1 MKLALIKDGIVKAV
15 VSVEDKEAY
24 IASVA
29 EIENAPE
36 VVEIPEG
43 VSVTFLDTYANG
55 TFTAT
60 GEYVK
65 LQEELAKKKSSEE
78 ENPKEENSPKFEFKL
93 PKRTPEDFGKQL
105 ILTI

>member
-1 MKLALIKDGIVKAV
+1 MKLALIKDGIVKAI

-29 EIENAPE
+29 ELENAPE

-43 VSVTFLDTYANG
+43 VAVTFLDSYADG

-60 GEYVK
+60 GEYAKVK
-65 LQEELAKKKSSEE
+65 EELAKELAAKKEKGAE
-78 ENPKEENSPKFEFKL
+78 
-93 PKRTPEDFGKQL
+93 
-105 ILTI
+105 